1 MLLPIRGASVG
12 EQIAIDVFAF
22 NNNKRLIRLGTAKK
36 YPVVEEEIA
45 GCKCVKI
52 NFDIDSGTSGIGFGF
67 MIMTTGVGAVCVQGG
82 SNVAWTSN
90 TRPTETTTLNPNENI
105 SFPYKICYE
114 TTSELVTRFELE
126 NVTQMYPRTLIGEM
140 KQLSYDAGNSLE
152 DGTNTWLRA
161 NGQAINSNDYPALYE
176 KFNTSR
182 TDSDIEVAIPSID
195 SQAGYY
201 YICAK

>member
-1 MLLPIRGASVG
+1 
-12 EQIAIDVFAF
+12 
-22 NNNKRLIRLGTAKK
+22 
-36 YPVVEEEIA
+36 
-45 GCKCVKI
+45 
-52 NFDIDSGTSGIGFGF
+52 
-67 MIMTTGVGAVCVQGG
+67 MIMSTGVGAVCVQGG
-82 SNVAWTSN
+82 PNVAWTSN

-126 NVTQMYPRTLIGEM
+126 NVTQMYPRMIGEL
-140 KQLSYDAGNSLE
+140 KQLAYDCGDSFE
-152 DGTNTWLRA
+152 DGTNIWLRA